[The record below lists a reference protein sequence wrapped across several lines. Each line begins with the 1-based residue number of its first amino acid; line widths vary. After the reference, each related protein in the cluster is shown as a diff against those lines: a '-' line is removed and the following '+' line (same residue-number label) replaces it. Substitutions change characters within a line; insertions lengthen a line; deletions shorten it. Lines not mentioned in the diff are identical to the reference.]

1 MSHQDN
7 KQLYGAV
14 GDAKFSILAAFEK
27 KIVIH
32 PIVLLSIVDHYNRVA
47 KGTSKRVIGTLLGEV
62 QDVNDIHVTNCYA
75 LPFDE
80 DSKDQMVWYLDH
92 NYHEQM
98 YLMFKKIN
106 TREKILGWYS
116 TGPRIRTSD
125 LEIQE
130 LFRNY
135 CPNPIYTIVNVNA
148 TDQDFLFSPTSSYIS
163 IDEPSDSRILRKKFI
178 QVPCTIGAFEAE
190 EVGVEHLLRD
200 IKNSS
205 ISSLVTQ
212 ISNNLNSC
220 KILISKLKDIRNYV
234 IEILEGRIPPNQNV
248 ITTLQ
253 DILNLLP
260 DINPPD
266 VLSSFS
272 DRYTDILLTIYG
284 ISCLRSVLSLH
295 ELINNVSENRIQLD
309 NTSKAIFI
317 KNEGNIDSLT

>member
-1 MSHQDN
+1 MRNQDSN
-7 KQLYGAV
+7 HLYGAV
-14 GDAKFSILAAFEK
+14 GDAKISTSVTFEK
-27 KIVIH
+27 KVVIH

-47 KGTSKRVIGTLLGEV
+47 KGTSKRVIGTLLGET
-62 QDVNDIHVTNCYA
+62 QDLNDVHITNCYA

-80 DSKDQMVWYLDH
+80 DSKDPMVWYLDH

-106 TREKILGWYS
+106 TKERILGWYS
-116 TGPRIRTSD
+116 TGPKIRASD

-135 CPNPIYTIVNVNA
+135 CPNPIYTIVNVND
-148 TDQDFLFSPTSSYIS
+148 TDQDFLSSPTFAYIS
-163 IDEPSDSRILRKKFI
+163 IDEPSSSRILRKKFI
-178 QVPCTIGAFEAE
+178 QIPSIIGAFEAE

-205 ISSLVTQ
+205 ISTLVTQ

-220 KILISKLKDIRNYV
+220 KILISKLVEIRNYV
-234 IEILEGRIPPNQNV
+234 IEILEGNLPPNQGV
-248 ITTLQ
+248 ISMLQ

-266 VLSSFS
+266 VSSSFS
-272 DRYTDILLTIYG
+272 DRYADILLIIYG

-295 ELINNVSENRIQLD
+295 ELINNVSESRLQLD
-309 NTSKAIFI
+309 NSSKVTLLRSENAIDDLI
-317 KNEGNIDSLT
+317 